1 MIKNNIKQTY
11 GENTTCDFKEAV
23 ERKQPK
29 SWLKSVSAFANTV
42 GGVLVFG
49 VNDDGETIGLENAKT
64 DAEFISDRIKVFM
77 DPVPDFELITKPTE
91 NGRFILELHVLA
103 GDMTPYY
110 YVNSGTHSAFIRIG
124 DESVI
129 TNAHQLSTLV
139 LKGRNRTYDSL
150 VTEYHLGELTFDTL
164 AKTYQKQTGLPF
176 EDKLLQSFSLVTDD
190 GLLTQAG
197 VLFSDQCPYRHSSLY
212 CTRWDGLEKDDALD
226 SREYQ
231 GNLLSL
237 LDAGVQFMTLHN
249 KKGWIKLPNRRLD
262 TPDYSDRALFEAL
275 VNALIHR
282 DYSELGSEVHID
294 IYDNRLVIY
303 SPGGMFDGSLI
314 QNRDL
319 NEVPSRRR
327 NPILADVFTQFGYM
341 EKRGSGLRKI
351 RNETAKLPGFTN
363 EKRPTFRSQY
373 ESFFTEILNNN
384 YSDEVQGKV
393 QNDTHDGSIN
403 GSVNGSVNGGV
414 KTPKLTKRQLDII
427 NVITTAT
434 NKLGSV
440 NGSVKN
446 GLTTQ
451 EIMSKLKL
459 SERTAYRELATLKQL
474 GLIQRIGSDKT
485 GHWEVTCPSNVP
497 QDVPQDDPRN
507 VPQDGSVNDVD
518 VAENETDVVKDKTQ
532 NGSVFGSVNFS
543 EDVSVNDDDDDVK
556 DVAKDVVKE
565 LLLSIEADGFVTV
578 EALAK
583 KLSMSARQVQRLLAQ
598 LQKDNLI
605 TRKGGRKLG
614 HWEVTCPSNV
624 PQYGSENVAQNVADV
639 AQNVAEKSKKP

>member
-1 MIKNNIKQTY
+1 M
-11 GENTTCDFKEAV
+11 
-23 ERKQPK
+23 
-29 SWLKSVSAFANTV
+29 
-42 GGVLVFG
+42 
-49 VNDDGETIGLENAKT
+49 
-64 DAEFISDRIKVFM
+64 
-77 DPVPDFELITKPTE
+77 
-91 NGRFILELHVLA
+91 ELHVLA
-103 GDMTPYY
+103 SDMTPYY

-129 TNAHQLSTLV
+129 TNAHQLSALV

-212 CTRWDGLEKDDALD
+212 CTRWNGLEKDDALD

-231 GNLLSL
+231 GNLLTL

-384 YSDEVQGKV
+384 YSGEVQGEV
-393 QNDTHDGSIN
+393 QNDTH
-403 GSVNGSVNGGV
+403 GGI
-414 KTPKLTKRQLDII
+414 L
-427 NVITTAT
+427 NVA
-434 NKLGSV
+434 V
-440 NGSVKN
+440 
-446 GLTTQ
+446 
-451 EIMSKLKL
+451 EL
-459 SERTAYRELATLKQL
+459 SERQKLIILAPW
-474 GLIQRIGSDKT
+474 GRSEYG
-485 GHWEVTCPSNVP
+485 GHPP
-497 QDVPQDDPRN
+497 
-507 VPQDGSVNDVD
+507 
-518 VAENETDVVKDKTQ
+518 
-532 NGSVFGSVNFS
+532 
-543 EDVSVNDDDDDVK
+543 
-556 DVAKDVVKE
+556 
-565 LLLSIEADGFVTV
+565 
-578 EALAK
+578 
-583 KLSMSARQVQRLLAQ
+583 
-598 LQKDNLI
+598 
-605 TRKGGRKLG
+605 
-614 HWEVTCPSNV
+614 
-624 PQYGSENVAQNVADV
+624 
-639 AQNVAEKSKKP
+639 

>member
-1 MIKNNIKQTY
+1 MIKNNIKQAY

-29 SWLKSVSAFANTV
+29 SWLKSVSAFANTA

-49 VNDDGETIGLENAKT
+49 VNDDGETIGLENAKA

-77 DPVPDFELITKPTE
+77 DPVPEFELVTKPTE

-129 TNAHQLSTLV
+129 TNAHQLSALV

-150 VTEYHLGELTFDTL
+150 VTEYHLGELTFDIL

-212 CTRWDGLEKDDALD
+212 CTRWNGLEKDDALD

-231 GNLLSL
+231 GNLLTL
-237 LDAGVQFMTLHN
+237 LDVGVQFMTLHN

-384 YSDEVQGKV
+384 YSGEVQGEV
-393 QNDTHDGSIN
+393 QNDTH
-403 GSVNGSVNGGV
+403 GGILNV
-414 KTPKLTKRQLDII
+414 AVELSKRQKLII
-427 NVITTAT
+427 LAIQNVAQNVAQKSKVNTQYLAET
-434 NKLGSV
+434 LGV
-440 NGSVKN
+440 NRK
-446 GLTTQ
+446 TIQ
-451 EIMSKLKL
+451 
-459 SERTAYRELATLKQL
+459 RELADLVEKHIVQWV
-474 GLIQRIGSDKT
+474 GSDKL
-485 GHWEVTCPSNVP
+485 GHWKVTCPSNVP
-497 QDVPQDDPRN
+497 LN
-507 VPQDGSVNDVD
+507 VPQDGSINDID
-518 VAENETDVVKDKTQ
+518 VAVNEADVVKGKTLD
-532 NGSVFGSVNFS
+532 GSVFGSVNVS
-543 EDVSVNDDDDDVK
+543 EDVSVNDGDVI
-556 DVAKDVVKE
+556 KDVVK
-565 LLLSIEADGFVTV
+565 
-578 EALAK
+578 
-583 KLSMSARQVQRLLAQ
+583 
-598 LQKDNLI
+598 
-605 TRKGGRKLG
+605 
-614 HWEVTCPSNV
+614 
-624 PQYGSENVAQNVADV
+624 NVAK
-639 AQNVAEKSKKP
+639 KSKKQ

>member
-1 MIKNNIKQTY
+1 MIKNDIKQTY

-49 VNDDGETIGLENAKT
+49 VNDDGETIGLENAKA
-64 DAEFISDRIKVFM
+64 DAEFISDRIKVFL
-77 DPVPDFELITKPTE
+77 DPVPDFELVTKPAK
-91 NGRFILELHVLA
+91 NGRFILELHVSS

-129 TNAHQLSTLV
+129 ANAHQLSALV

-212 CTRWDGLEKDDALD
+212 CTRWNGLEKDDALD

-231 GNLLSL
+231 GNLLTL

-314 QNRDL
+314 QNRDV

-363 EKRPTFRSQY
+363 EKQPTFRSQY

-384 YSDEVQGKV
+384 YSDEVQGEV
-393 QNDTHDGSIN
+393 QNDTHDV
-403 GSVNGSVNGGV
+403 SVNVSEDVSVKVLIDILSDQNITAIKLAEKHSVTARQIYRILAQLQKENKIVRIGSDKNGHWEITKEGQNVVKDVSVNV
-414 KTPKLTKRQLDII
+414 SEDVSVNVSEDVSVNVLNDII
-427 NVITTAT
+427 ADSNVTAAKLAEKYSVT
-434 NKLGSV
+434 VRQIYRILAQLQKENKIIRV
-440 NGSVKN
+440 
-446 GLTTQ
+446 
-451 EIMSKLKL
+451 
-459 SERTAYRELATLKQL
+459 
-474 GLIQRIGSDKT
+474 GSDKT
-485 GHWEVTCPSNVP
+485 GHWEVACPSN
-497 QDVPQDDPRN
+497 VPQDDPRN
-507 VPQDGSVNDVD
+507 VPQDGSEN
-518 VAENETDVVKDKTQ
+518 VADVVKDKTP
-532 NGSVFGSVNFS
+532 NGSVFGSVNVS
-543 EDVSVNDDDDDVK
+543 EDVSVNDDDDVK
-556 DVAKDVVKE
+556 DVAKDVAV
-565 LLLSIEADGFVTV
+565 
-578 EALAK
+578 
-583 KLSMSARQVQRLLAQ
+583 
-598 LQKDNLI
+598 N
-605 TRKGGRKLG
+605 
-614 HWEVTCPSNV
+614 
-624 PQYGSENVAQNVADV
+624 V
-639 AQNVAEKSKKP
+639 AQNVAEKSKK

>member
-1 MIKNNIKQTY
+1 MIKNNIKQAY

-49 VNDDGETIGLENAKT
+49 VNDDGESIGLENAKT

-77 DPVPDFELITKPTE
+77 DPVPEFELVTKPTE

-129 TNAHQLSTLV
+129 TNAHQLSALV

-212 CTRWDGLEKDDALD
+212 CTRWNGLEKDDALD

-384 YSDEVQGKV
+384 YSGEVQGEV
-393 QNDTHDGSIN
+393 QNDTH
-403 GSVNGSVNGGV
+403 GGI
-414 KTPKLTKRQLDII
+414 L
-427 NVITTAT
+427 NVA
-434 NKLGSV
+434 V
-440 NGSVKN
+440 
-446 GLTTQ
+446 
-451 EIMSKLKL
+451 EL
-459 SERTAYRELATLKQL
+459 SERQKLIILAIQNVAQNVAQKNKVNTQYLAETLGVNRKTIQRELADLVEKHIVQWV
-474 GLIQRIGSDKT
+474 GSD
-485 GHWEVTCPSNVP
+485 
-497 QDVPQDDPRN
+497 
-507 VPQDGSVNDVD
+507 
-518 VAENETDVVKDKTQ
+518 
-532 NGSVFGSVNFS
+532 
-543 EDVSVNDDDDDVK
+543 
-556 DVAKDVVKE
+556 
-565 LLLSIEADGFVTV
+565 
-578 EALAK
+578 
-583 KLSMSARQVQRLLAQ
+583 
-598 LQKDNLI
+598 
-605 TRKGGRKLG
+605 KLG
-614 HWEVTCPSNV
+614 HWEVTCPPNV
-624 PQYGSENVAQNVADV
+624 PQNVPQDGSINGSINDIDVAVNEADVVKSKTQNVSIFGNVNVSEDVSVNDGDVIKDVVKNVAV
-639 AQNVAEKSKKP
+639 KSKKQ

>member
-1 MIKNNIKQTY
+1 MIDDIKQTY

-49 VNDDGETIGLENAKT
+49 VNDDGETIGLENAKA

-77 DPVPDFELITKPTE
+77 DPVPEFELVTKPAG

-129 TNAHQLSTLV
+129 TNAHQLSALV

-212 CTRWDGLEKDDALD
+212 CTRWNGLEKDDALD

-231 GNLLSL
+231 GNLLTL

-363 EKRPTFRSQY
+363 EKCPTFRSQY

-384 YSDEVQGKV
+384 YSDEV
-393 QNDTHDGSIN
+393 
-403 GSVNGSVNGGV
+403 
-414 KTPKLTKRQLDII
+414 
-427 NVITTAT
+427 
-434 NKLGSV
+434 
-440 NGSVKN
+440 
-446 GLTTQ
+446 
-451 EIMSKLKL
+451 L
-459 SERTAYRELATLKQL
+459 SETQDVPQSETDKSFDLWIEEQIKKDPWVTTKKIAELCGKSAKTIKRHIATMAHITYVGVGKN
-474 GLIQRIGSDKT
+474 
-485 GHWEVTCPSNVP
+485 GHWEVLSSQDVP
-497 QDVPQDDPRN
+497 QDVPHDVPHD
-507 VPQDGSVNDVD
+507 VPQDGSVNDAQN
-518 VAENETDVVKDKTQ
+518 VADVVKDVAVNEADVVKGKTLD
-532 NGSVFGSVNFS
+532 GSVFGSVNVS
-543 EDVSVNDDDDDVK
+543 EDVSVNDGDVIK
-556 DVAKDVVKE
+556 DVVKNVAKDVA
-565 LLLSIEADGFVTV
+565 I
-578 EALAK
+578 
-583 KLSMSARQVQRLLAQ
+583 
-598 LQKDNLI
+598 
-605 TRKGGRKLG
+605 
-614 HWEVTCPSNV
+614 
-624 PQYGSENVAQNVADV
+624 
-639 AQNVAEKSKKP
+639 KSKKQ

>member
-42 GGVLVFG
+42 GGMLVFG
-49 VNDDGETIGLENAKT
+49 VNDDGETIGLENAKA

-77 DPVPDFELITKPTE
+77 DPVPEFELVTKPAG
-91 NGRFILELHVLA
+91 NGRFLLELHVSA

-129 TNAHQLSTLV
+129 TNAHQLSALV

-164 AKTYQKQTGLPF
+164 AKTYQKQTGQPF

-190 GLLTQAG
+190 GVLTQAG

-212 CTRWDGLEKDDALD
+212 CTRWNGLEKDDALD

-231 GNLLSL
+231 GNLLTL

-363 EKRPTFRSQY
+363 EKRPIFRSQY

-384 YSDEVQGKV
+384 YSDKSLGEV
-393 QNDTHDGSIN
+393 QNDTHD
-403 GSVNGSVNGGV
+403 VV
-414 KTPKLTKRQLDII
+414 KDVAKELLLCIEADRF
-427 NVITTAT
+427 VTAEALA
-434 NKLGSV
+434 K
-440 NGSVKN
+440 
-446 GLTTQ
+446 
-451 EIMSKLKL
+451 KL
-459 SERTAYRELATLKQL
+459 SMSPRQVQRLLAQL
-474 GLIQRIGSDKT
+474 QNDNLIKRKGGRKT
-485 GHWEVTCPSNVP
+485 GHWELLSTS
-497 QDVPQDDPRN
+497 DV
-507 VPQDGSVNDVD
+507 SVSVVKEDN
-518 VAENETDVVKDKTQ
+518 DVVKD
-532 NGSVFGSVNFS
+532 FS
-543 EDVSVNDDDDDVK
+543 LNIKKKDDENVSANDIGVVK
-556 DVAKDVVKE
+556 DVVKKEDDVVKE
-565 LLLSIEADGFVTV
+565 LLLSIKADGFVTA

-598 LQKDNLI
+598 LKRDNLI
-605 TRKGGRKLG
+605 IRKGGRKTG

-624 PQYGSENVAQNVADV
+624 PQDVPQDGSVNDAQNVADV
-639 AQNVAEKSKKP
+639 VKEEPQSDSVNGNISGSVNAAQDVAVKSKKQ

>member
-1 MIKNNIKQTY
+1 MIKNDIKQTY
-11 GENTTCDFKEAV
+11 GENITCDFKEAV

-49 VNDDGETIGLENAKT
+49 VNDDGETIGLENAKA

-77 DPVPDFELITKPTE
+77 DPVPEFELITKPAG
-91 NGRFILELHVLA
+91 NGHFLLELHVSA
-103 GDMTPYY
+103 GEMTPYY

-129 TNAHQLSTLV
+129 ANAHQLSALV

-212 CTRWDGLEKDDALD
+212 CTRWNGLEKDDALD

-231 GNLLSL
+231 GNLLTL

-303 SPGGMFDGSLI
+303 SPGGMFDGSQI
-314 QNRDL
+314 QNRDV

-351 RNETAKLPGFTN
+351 RNETAKLPGFTD

-384 YSDEVQGKV
+384 YRDESQGEV
-393 QNDTHDGSIN
+393 QNDTHDDMHN
-403 GSVNGSVNGGV
+403 VSVNVSEDVSVKILIDILADHNITAIRLAEKHSVTARQIYRILAQLQKENKIVRIGSDKNGHWEITKEGHDVVKDVSVNV
-414 KTPKLTKRQLDII
+414 SEDVSVNVSEDVSVNVLNDII
-427 NVITTAT
+427 ADSNVTAAKLAEKYSLT
-434 NKLGSV
+434 VRQIYRILAHLQKENKIIRV
-440 NGSVKN
+440 
-446 GLTTQ
+446 
-451 EIMSKLKL
+451 
-459 SERTAYRELATLKQL
+459 
-474 GLIQRIGSDKT
+474 GSDKT
-485 GHWEVTCPSNVP
+485 GHWEVTCPP
-497 QDVPQDDPRN
+497 N
-507 VPQDGSVNDVD
+507 VPQDGSVNV
-518 VAENETDVVKDKTQ
+518 
-532 NGSVFGSVNFS
+532 S
-543 EDVSVNDDDDDVK
+543 EGVSVN
-556 DVAKDVVKE
+556 A
-565 LLLSIEADGFVTV
+565 
-578 EALAK
+578 
-583 KLSMSARQVQRLLAQ
+583 
-598 LQKDNLI
+598 
-605 TRKGGRKLG
+605 
-614 HWEVTCPSNV
+614 
-624 PQYGSENVAQNVADV
+624 AQNVADV
-639 AQNVAEKSKKP
+639 VKNVAVKSKKQ

>member
-1 MIKNNIKQTY
+1 MNDIKQTY

-23 ERKQPK
+23 ERKSPK
-29 SWLKSVSAFANTV
+29 SWLKSVSAFANTL
-42 GGVLVFG
+42 GGVLIFG
-49 VNDDGETIGLENAKT
+49 VNDDGETVGIENVKA
-64 DAEFISDRIKVFM
+64 DSEFISDRIKVFI
-77 DPVPDFELITKPTE
+77 DPVPEFELVTKPIG
-91 NGRFILELHVLA
+91 NGRFVLELHVHA

-129 TNAHQLSTLV
+129 ANAHQLSALV

-150 VTEYHLGELTFDTL
+150 ATNYHLGELTFDTL
-164 AKTYQKQTGLPF
+164 AKTYQKQTGQPF

-212 CTRWDGLEKDDALD
+212 CTRWNGLEKDDALD

-231 GNLLSL
+231 GNLLTL

-363 EKRPTFRSQY
+363 AKRPTFRSQY

-384 YSDEVQGKV
+384 YGGEVQSEV
-393 QNDTHDGSIN
+393 QNGTHDGSIN
-403 GSVNGSVNGGV
+403 GSI
-414 KTPKLTKRQLDII
+414 KTQKLTERQLDII
-427 NVITTAT
+427 NLITTAT
-434 NKLGSV
+434 NKLGSI

-459 SERTAYRELATLKQL
+459 SERTAYRELSELKQL
-474 GLIQRIGSDKT
+474 GLILRIGSKKT
-485 GHWEVTCPSNVP
+485 GHWEVFCPSN
-497 QDVPQDDPRN
+497 VPQDDPRN
-507 VPQDGSVNDVD
+507 VPQNGSGNGNINDVD
-518 VAENETDVVKDKTQ
+518 AAENEADVVKD
-532 NGSVFGSVNFS
+532 N
-543 EDVSVNDDDDDVK
+543 
-556 DVAKDVVKE
+556 
-565 LLLSIEADGFVTV
+565 
-578 EALAK
+578 
-583 KLSMSARQVQRLLAQ
+583 
-598 LQKDNLI
+598 
-605 TRKGGRKLG
+605 
-614 HWEVTCPSNV
+614 P
-624 PQYGSENVAQNVADV
+624 
-639 AQNVAEKSKKP
+639 

>member
-1 MIKNNIKQTY
+1 MIKNNIKQAY

-29 SWLKSVSAFANTV
+29 SWLKSVSAFANTA

-49 VNDDGETIGLENAKT
+49 MNDDGETIGLENAKA

-77 DPVPDFELITKPTE
+77 DPVPEFELVTKPTE

-129 TNAHQLSTLV
+129 TNAHQLSALV

-212 CTRWDGLEKDDALD
+212 CTRWNGLEKDDALD

-231 GNLLSL
+231 GNLLTL

-384 YSDEVQGKV
+384 YSGEVQGEV
-393 QNDTHDGSIN
+393 QNDTH
-403 GSVNGSVNGGV
+403 GGI
-414 KTPKLTKRQLDII
+414 L
-427 NVITTAT
+427 NVA
-434 NKLGSV
+434 V
-440 NGSVKN
+440 
-446 GLTTQ
+446 
-451 EIMSKLKL
+451 EL
-459 SERTAYRELATLKQL
+459 SERQKLIILAIQNIAQNVAQNVAQKNKVNTQYLAETLGVNRKTIQRELAYLVEKHIVQWV
-474 GLIQRIGSDKT
+474 GSD
-485 GHWEVTCPSNVP
+485 
-497 QDVPQDDPRN
+497 
-507 VPQDGSVNDVD
+507 
-518 VAENETDVVKDKTQ
+518 
-532 NGSVFGSVNFS
+532 
-543 EDVSVNDDDDDVK
+543 
-556 DVAKDVVKE
+556 
-565 LLLSIEADGFVTV
+565 
-578 EALAK
+578 
-583 KLSMSARQVQRLLAQ
+583 
-598 LQKDNLI
+598 
-605 TRKGGRKLG
+605 KLG
-614 HWEVTCPSNV
+614 HWEVTCPPNVPLNV
-624 PQYGSENVAQNVADV
+624 PQDGSINDIDVAVNEADVVKGKTLDGSVFGSVNISEDVSVNDGDVIKDVVKNVVKNVAKDV
-639 AQNVAEKSKKP
+639 AIKSKKQ

>member
-29 SWLKSVSAFANTV
+29 SWLKSVSAFANTA

-49 VNDDGETIGLENAKT
+49 VNDDGETIGLENAKA

-77 DPVPDFELITKPTE
+77 DPVPEFELVTKPTE

-129 TNAHQLSTLV
+129 TNAHQLSALV

-164 AKTYQKQTGLPF
+164 AKTYQKQAGLPF

-212 CTRWDGLEKDDALD
+212 CTRWNGLEKDDALD

-231 GNLLSL
+231 GNLLTL

-384 YSDEVQGKV
+384 YRDESQSEV
-393 QNDTHDGSIN
+393 QNDTHGGSIN
-403 GSVNGSVNGGV
+403 GSINGSI
-414 KTPKLTKRQLDII
+414 KTQKLTERQLDII
-427 NVITTAT
+427 NLITVAT

-440 NGSVKN
+440 NGIVKN

-459 SERTAYRELATLKQL
+459 SERTAYRELSVLKQL
-474 GLIQRIGSDKT
+474 GLIQRIGSKKT
-485 GHWEVTCPSNVP
+485 GHWEVTCPPNVP
-497 QDVPQDDPRN
+497 QN
-507 VPQDGSVNDVD
+507 VPQDGSINGSINDID
-518 VAENETDVVKDKTQ
+518 VAVNE
-532 NGSVFGSVNFS
+532 
-543 EDVSVNDDDDDVK
+543 
-556 DVAKDVVKE
+556 ADVVKE
-565 LLLSIEADGFVTV
+565 EP
-578 EALAK
+578 
-583 KLSMSARQVQRLLAQ
+583 QR
-598 LQKDNLI
+598 DSVNGNI
-605 TRKGGRKLG
+605 
-614 HWEVTCPSNV
+614 S
-624 PQYGSENVAQNVADV
+624 GSVNVAQNVADV
-639 AQNVAEKSKKP
+639 AQNVAVKSKKQ

>member
-1 MIKNNIKQTY
+1 MNDIKQTY

-23 ERKQPK
+23 ERKSPK
-29 SWLKSVSAFANTV
+29 SWLKSVSAFANTL
-42 GGVLVFG
+42 GGVLIFG
-49 VNDDGETIGLENAKT
+49 VNDDGETVGIENIKA
-64 DAEFISDRIKVFM
+64 DSEFISDRIKVFI
-77 DPVPDFELITKPTE
+77 DPVPEFELVTKPIG
-91 NGRFILELHVLA
+91 NGRFVLELHVTA

-129 TNAHQLSTLV
+129 ANAHQLSALV

-150 VTEYHLGELTFDTL
+150 VTDYHLGELTFDTL
-164 AKTYQKQTGLPF
+164 AKNYQKQTGLPF

-212 CTRWDGLEKDDALD
+212 CTRWNGLEKDDALD

-231 GNLLSL
+231 GNLLTL

-262 TPDYSDRALFEAL
+262 TPDYSERALFEAL

-384 YSDEVQGKV
+384 YGGEVQSKV
-393 QNDTHDGSIN
+393 QNDTHDGSVNGSIN
-403 GSVNGSVNGGV
+403 GSI
-414 KTPKLTKRQLDII
+414 KTQKLTERQLDII
-427 NVITTAT
+427 NLITTAT
-434 NKLGSV
+434 NKLGSI

-459 SERTAYRELATLKQL
+459 SERTAYRELSELKQL
-474 GLIQRIGSDKT
+474 GLILRIGSKKT
-485 GHWEVTCPSNVP
+485 GHWEVFCPSN
-497 QDVPQDDPRN
+497 VPQDDPRN
-507 VPQDGSVNDVD
+507 VPQNGSGNGNINDVD
-518 VAENETDVVKDKTQ
+518 VAENEADVVKD
-532 NGSVFGSVNFS
+532 N
-543 EDVSVNDDDDDVK
+543 
-556 DVAKDVVKE
+556 
-565 LLLSIEADGFVTV
+565 
-578 EALAK
+578 
-583 KLSMSARQVQRLLAQ
+583 
-598 LQKDNLI
+598 
-605 TRKGGRKLG
+605 
-614 HWEVTCPSNV
+614 P
-624 PQYGSENVAQNVADV
+624 
-639 AQNVAEKSKKP
+639 

>member
-1 MIKNNIKQTY
+1 MIDDIKQTY

-49 VNDDGETIGLENAKT
+49 VNDDGETIGLENAKA

-77 DPVPDFELITKPTE
+77 DPVPEFELVTKPTE

-129 TNAHQLSTLV
+129 ANAHQLSALV

-231 GNLLSL
+231 GNLLTL

-314 QNRDL
+314 QNRDV

-384 YSDEVQGKV
+384 YSDESQGKV
-393 QNDTHDGSIN
+393 QNDTHD
-403 GSVNGSVNGGV
+403 VV
-414 KTPKLTKRQLDII
+414 KDVAKELLLCIEADRF
-427 NVITTAT
+427 VTAEALA
-434 NKLGSV
+434 K
-440 NGSVKN
+440 
-446 GLTTQ
+446 
-451 EIMSKLKL
+451 KL
-459 SERTAYRELATLKQL
+459 SMSARQVQRLLAQL
-474 GLIQRIGSDKT
+474 QNDNLIKRKGGRKT
-485 GHWEVTCPSNVP
+485 GHWELLYTS
-497 QDVPQDDPRN
+497 DV
-507 VPQDGSVNDVD
+507 S
-518 VAENETDVVKDKTQ
+518 EDVVKDVVKKE
-532 NGSVFGSVNFS
+532 GDVAKDFS
-543 EDVSVNDDDDDVK
+543 LNISANDNENASANDVGVVK
-556 DVAKDVVKE
+556 DVVKKEDDVVKE
-565 LLLSIEADGFVTV
+565 LLLSIKADGFVTA
-578 EALAK
+578 ETLAK

-605 TRKGGRKLG
+605 IRKGGRKTG
-614 HWEVTCPSNV
+614 HWEVICSPNV
-624 PQYGSENVAQNVADV
+624 PQDDNVNVSVNVAQNVAV
-639 AQNVAEKSKKP
+639 KKRSNERTTHR

>member
-49 VNDDGETIGLENAKT
+49 VNDDGETIGLENAKA

-77 DPVPDFELITKPTE
+77 DPVPEFELVTKPTE

-129 TNAHQLSTLV
+129 TNAHQLSALV

-197 VLFSDQCPYRHSSLY
+197 VLFSDQCPYRHSSIY
-212 CTRWDGLEKDDALD
+212 CTRWNGLEKDDALD

-231 GNLLSL
+231 GNLLTL

-384 YSDEVQGKV
+384 YSGEVQGEV
-393 QNDTHDGSIN
+393 QNDTH
-403 GSVNGSVNGGV
+403 GGI
-414 KTPKLTKRQLDII
+414 L
-427 NVITTAT
+427 NVA
-434 NKLGSV
+434 V
-440 NGSVKN
+440 
-446 GLTTQ
+446 
-451 EIMSKLKL
+451 EL
-459 SERTAYRELATLKQL
+459 SERQKLIIVAIQNVAQNVAQKHKVNTQYLAETLGVNRKTIQRELADLVEKHIVQWV
-474 GLIQRIGSDKT
+474 GSDKL
-485 GHWEVTCPSNVP
+485 GHWEVICLPNVP
-497 QDVPQDDPRN
+497 QDDN
-507 VPQDGSVNDVD
+507 VNVIQN
-518 VAENETDVVKDKTQ
+518 VADVVKDVAVNEADVVKGKTL
-532 NGSVFGSVNFS
+532 N
-543 EDVSVNDDDDDVK
+543 VSVNDGNVIK
-556 DVAKDVVKE
+556 DVAKDV
-565 LLLSIEADGFVTV
+565 
-578 EALAK
+578 AK
-583 KLSMSARQVQRLLAQ
+583 
-598 LQKDNLI
+598 
-605 TRKGGRKLG
+605 
-614 HWEVTCPSNV
+614 
-624 PQYGSENVAQNVADV
+624 
-639 AQNVAEKSKKP
+639 KSKKQ

>member
-1 MIKNNIKQTY
+1 MTDDIKQTY

-23 ERKQPK
+23 ERKSPK
-29 SWLKSVSAFANTV
+29 SWLKSVSAFANTM

-49 VNDDGETIGLENAKT
+49 VNDDGETIGLENAKA

-77 DPVPDFELITKPTE
+77 DPVPEFELVTKPTK
-91 NGRFILELHVLA
+91 NGRFILELHVSA

-129 TNAHQLSTLV
+129 ANSHQLSALV

-150 VTEYHLGELTFDTL
+150 VTEYHVGELTFDTL
-164 AKTYQKQTGLPF
+164 AKTYQKQTGQPF
-176 EDKLLQSFSLVTDD
+176 EDKLLLSFSLVTDD

-212 CTRWDGLEKDDALD
+212 CTRWNGLEKDDALD

-231 GNLLSL
+231 GNLLTL

-384 YSDEVQGKV
+384 YGGEVQSEV
-393 QNDTHDGSIN
+393 LNDTHDVAKELLLCIEADR
-403 GSVNGSVNGGV
+403 SV
-414 KTPKLTKRQLDII
+414 
-427 NVITTAT
+427 TAET
-434 NKLGSV
+434 LAK
-440 NGSVKN
+440 
-446 GLTTQ
+446 
-451 EIMSKLKL
+451 KL
-459 SERTAYRELATLKQL
+459 SMSPRQVQRLLAQL
-474 GLIQRIGSDKT
+474 QNDNLIKRKGGRKT
-485 GHWEVTCPSNVP
+485 GHWELIYTS
-497 QDVPQDDPRN
+497 
-507 VPQDGSVNDVD
+507 DGSVNVVKDVVKKD
-518 VAENETDVVKDKTQ
+518 DDVVKDFSL
-532 NGSVFGSVNFS
+532 NISANDNENVSSANNVN
-543 EDVSVNDDDDDVK
+543 VVK

-565 LLLSIEADGFVTV
+565 LLLFIEADGFVTA
-578 EALAK
+578 ETLAE
-583 KLSMSARQVQRLLAQ
+583 KLSMSARQVQRLMAQ

-624 PQYGSENVAQNVADV
+624 PQDGSVFGSINDVDVAENVADV
-639 AQNVAEKSKKP
+639 VKGNP

>member
-11 GENTTCDFKEAV
+11 GENTTCDFKKAV

-29 SWLKSVSAFANTV
+29 SWLKSVSAFANTA

-49 VNDDGETIGLENAKT
+49 VNDDGETIGLENAKA

-77 DPVPDFELITKPTE
+77 DPVPEFELVTKPTE

-129 TNAHQLSTLV
+129 TNAHQLSALV

-190 GLLTQAG
+190 GVLTQAG

-212 CTRWDGLEKDDALD
+212 CTRWNGLEKDDALD

-231 GNLLSL
+231 GNLLTL

-384 YSDEVQGKV
+384 YSDEVQGEV
-393 QNDTHDGSIN
+393 QNDTH
-403 GSVNGSVNGGV
+403 GGI
-414 KTPKLTKRQLDII
+414 L
-427 NVITTAT
+427 NVA
-434 NKLGSV
+434 V
-440 NGSVKN
+440 
-446 GLTTQ
+446 
-451 EIMSKLKL
+451 EL
-459 SERTAYRELATLKQL
+459 SERQKLIILAIQNVAQNVAQKNKVNTQYLAETLGVNRKTIQRELADLVEKHIVQWV
-474 GLIQRIGSDKT
+474 GSD
-485 GHWEVTCPSNVP
+485 
-497 QDVPQDDPRN
+497 
-507 VPQDGSVNDVD
+507 
-518 VAENETDVVKDKTQ
+518 
-532 NGSVFGSVNFS
+532 
-543 EDVSVNDDDDDVK
+543 
-556 DVAKDVVKE
+556 
-565 LLLSIEADGFVTV
+565 
-578 EALAK
+578 
-583 KLSMSARQVQRLLAQ
+583 
-598 LQKDNLI
+598 
-605 TRKGGRKLG
+605 KLG
-614 HWEVTCPSNV
+614 HWEVTCPPNV
-624 PQYGSENVAQNVADV
+624 PQNVPQDGSINGSINDIYVAVNEADV
-639 AQNVAEKSKKP
+639 VKGKTLDGSVFGSVNVSEDVSVNDGDVIKDVVKDVAKKSKKQ